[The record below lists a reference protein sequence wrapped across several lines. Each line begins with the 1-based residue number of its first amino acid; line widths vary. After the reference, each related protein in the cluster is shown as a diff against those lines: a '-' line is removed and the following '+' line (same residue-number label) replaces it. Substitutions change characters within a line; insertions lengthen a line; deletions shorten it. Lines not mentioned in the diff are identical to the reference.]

1 MPLLK
6 KLSFVIAALLACLSL
21 SAQNNKQEDKD
32 SLVVLLSSKS
42 AQMVDVEG
50 ARYRKVVGPAR
61 FLHNNTYLICDTAL
75 WNVESNIID
84 AWGHVSILQ
93 EETVLTSDNL
103 QYLIDEDLA
112 KFRGSVVQLTDKD
125 HNTLRTRHLDYNTKD
140 SVAVFMNGG
149 SMRDK
154 DGQIIESRIGTYDSK
169 ISTFTFEN
177 NVNMYTDSV
186 FVKTNSLVYESDLNL
201 ATFGQRTDAWK
212 EENMLSANRGW
223 YDRGQE
229 VFFFNDEVHVMT
241 EDQEGW
247 SDSLYFYRNTSD
259 VEMLGNAQIT
269 DTTRNVFALAGRIH
283 YLDTLSKITLTRK
296 PAVISQTEEQ
306 DGSIDTVYLG
316 ADKLVYYTLLKGNIS
331 PAVMADADKRLKS
344 LAVDPVGEFRR
355 KAAQEAAKAA
365 EEAAKNDPNRPPQGA
380 PGGQIKEGPAQGPSK
395 GESKG
400 SSRAKVSAAPPQ
412 STLRGIAP
420 MMQDTL
426 SRKDSVSDTLSS
438 AIPSAPVSEVPDSP
452 AVSDSVGASAGP
464 IDSTKIGFLEAI
476 GKVKIYK
483 KSMQVVC
490 DSLLYCDLDSL
501 ARLFKEPLIWQDV
514 TRQYTAD
521 SVSLVVK
528 NGAMDKASLMSNAFI
543 TIQED
548 TSHYDQIKGAE
559 MLAYFDEKGNLK
571 RFDVLGGASA
581 LFFLEENGTLATV
594 NKTDSK
600 MLSAVFKNGEVQR
613 IYYFDS
619 PKNDGYPV
627 VQLSDE
633 DSKLK
638 GFNWQPEKRPADRNA
653 VTPLSLRPSQ
663 RRSYAARPKAEFR
676 QTDIYF
682 PGYMDDVYRQ
692 MEVRDSLRR
701 VRERERVI
709 AERQA
714 EERARLDSLALKD
727 SLTVRKDSLIVSDS
741 LSKALDIQPVLDSL
755 AVADSVI
762 VTEPVVGTE
771 PEVLG
776 DHPAVADSV
785 AVSDSLAV
793 SDTVSDDV
801 SDSVPVTVPVV
812 PDRDSHPTDD
822 SSGEAPKDSLSVS
835 LPEVSDS
842 LSVSDSS
849 TVNGPTPKE
858 IAAQKKAEKKAENE
872 KLKAEKRAASE
883 AKKKQKQEE
892 REARWAELDKRDAD
906 KAAAKEAKRLEKER
920 KRKRKALEDAARQA
934 EKDAA
939 ALEKFRLKYEERKA
953 KEDAKA
959 AHKAERQASR
969 QQK

>member
-21 SAQNNKQEDKD
+21 SAQNNKQDDKD

-75 WNVESNIID
+75 WNVESQIID
-84 AWGHVSILQ
+84 AWGNVSILQ

-103 QYLIDEDLA
+103 QYLINEDLA

-140 SVAVFMNGG
+140 SVAIFMNGG
-149 SMRDK
+149 AMRDK
-154 DGQIIESRIGTYDSK
+154 DGQIIESRTGTYDSK

-177 NVNMYTDSV
+177 NVNMFTDSI
-186 FVKTNSLVYESDLNL
+186 FVKTNRLVYESDYNL

-212 EENMLSANRGW
+212 DENMLSANSGW

-229 VFFFNDEVHVMT
+229 IFFFNNDVHVMT

-283 YLDTLSKITLTRK
+283 YLDSLSKITLTRK

-331 PAVMADADKRLKS
+331 PAVMSDAENRLKS

-365 EEAAKNDPNRPPQGA
+365 AEAAKNDPNRPPQGG
-380 PGGQIKEGPAQGPSK
+380 PGGQLKGGPAQGPAQGPSK
-395 GESKG
+395 GSARG
-400 SSRAKVSAAPPQ
+400 MSRAKTSAAPPQ
-412 STLRGIAP
+412 STRRGIAP
-420 MMQDTL
+420 MMPDSLSRNDSIPVQNSLPAAPKLPVETADVTDTL
-426 SRKDSVSDTLSS
+426 TTADDLALSDSL
-438 AIPSAPVSEVPDSP
+438 
-452 AVSDSVGASAGP
+452 AVSDSLDVPAEP

-501 ARLFKEPLIWQDV
+501 ARLFKEPLIWQEV
-514 TRQYTAD
+514 TRQYSAD

-548 TSHYDQIKGAE
+548 TSHFDQIKGAE

-594 NKTDSK
+594 NKTESK
-600 MLSAVFKNGEVQR
+600 MLSAIFKNGEIQR
-613 IYYFDS
+613 IYYFES

-627 VQLSDE
+627 VQLADE
-633 DSKLK
+633 ENKLK
-638 GFNWQPEKRPADRNA
+638 GYNWQPEKRPADRNA

-663 RRSYAARPKAEFR
+663 RKSYTARPRAEFR

-682 PGYMDDVYRQ
+682 PGYMNDVYRQ
-692 MEVRDSLRR
+692 IEVKDSLRQ
-701 VRERERVI
+701 VRERERAI

-727 SLTVRKDSLIVSDS
+727 SLAVSVDSLLVSDS
-741 LSKALDIQPVLDSL
+741 LSVVTDSL
-755 AVADSVI
+755 
-762 VTEPVVGTE
+762 
-771 PEVLG
+771 
-776 DHPAVADSV
+776 SV
-785 AVSDSLAV
+785 AVDSLSTSTGMLDGGPLPVKTPLGTPQKDSLSQSAPVLADSLAV
-793 SDTVSDDV
+793 SDSAMVM
-801 SDSVPVTVPVV
+801 
-812 PDRDSHPTDD
+812 
-822 SSGEAPKDSLSVS
+822 
-835 LPEVSDS
+835 
-842 LSVSDSS
+842 
-849 TVNGPTPKE
+849 GPTPEE
-858 IAAQKKAEKKAENE
+858 IAAQKKAEKE
-872 KLKAEKRAASE
+872 KLKAEKKAALE
-883 AKKKQKQEE
+883 AKKQKKQEE
-892 REARWAELDKRDAD
+892 REAKWAELDKRDAD

-939 ALEKFRLKYEERKA
+939 AFEKFRLKYEKKKA

-959 AHKAERQASR
+959 ARKAERQASR

>member
-1 MPLLK
+1 M
-6 KLSFVIAALLACLSL
+6 F
-21 SAQNNKQEDKD
+21 
-32 SLVVLLSSKS
+32 
-42 AQMVDVEG
+42 
-50 ARYRKVVGPAR
+50 
-61 FLHNNTYLICDTAL
+61 
-75 WNVESNIID
+75 
-84 AWGHVSILQ
+84 
-93 EETVLTSDNL
+93 
-103 QYLIDEDLA
+103 
-112 KFRGSVVQLTDKD
+112 
-125 HNTLRTRHLDYNTKD
+125 
-140 SVAVFMNGG
+140 
-149 SMRDK
+149 
-154 DGQIIESRIGTYDSK
+154 
-169 ISTFTFEN
+169 
-177 NVNMYTDSV
+177 TDSI
-186 FVKTNSLVYESDLNL
+186 FVKTNSLVYESDYNL

-212 EENMLSANRGW
+212 DENMLSANSGW

-229 VFFFNDEVHVMT
+229 IFFFNNDVHVMT

-259 VEMLGNAQIT
+259 VEMLGNAQVT

-283 YLDTLSKITLTRK
+283 YMDSLSKITLTRK

-331 PAVMADADKRLKS
+331 PAVMSDAENRLKS

-365 EEAAKNDPNRPPQGA
+365 EEAAKNDPNRPPQGGPGG
-380 PGGQIKEGPAQGPSK
+380 PGGQLKGGPAQGPAQGPSK
-395 GESKG
+395 GAARG
-400 SSRAKVSAAPPQ
+400 VSRAKTSAAPPQ
-412 STLRGIAP
+412 STRRGIAP
-420 MMQDTL
+420 MMPDSL
-426 SRKDSVSDTLSS
+426 SRNDSVSVQDSLPAAPVPSAAIADMSDRLPSADTL
-438 AIPSAPVSEVPDSP
+438 
-452 AVSDSVGASAGP
+452 AVSDSVAVSDSLDVPKGP

-501 ARLFKEPLIWQDV
+501 ARLFKEPLIWQEV
-514 TRQYTAD
+514 TRQYSAD

-548 TSHYDQIKGAE
+548 TSHFDQIKGAE
-559 MLAYFDEKGNLK
+559 MLAYFDEKGGLK

-600 MLSAVFKNGEVQR
+600 MLSAIFKNGEIQR
-613 IYYFDS
+613 IYYFES

-627 VQLSDE
+627 VQLADE
-633 DSKLK
+633 ESKLK

-663 RRSYAARPKAEFR
+663 RKSYTARPKAEFR

-682 PGYMDDVYRQ
+682 PGYMNDVYRQ
-692 MEVRDSLRR
+692 IEVKDSLRQ
-701 VRERERVI
+701 VRERERAI

-727 SLTVRKDSLIVSDS
+727 SLAVSVDSLLVSDS
-741 LSKALDIQPVLDSL
+741 LTVAADSL
-755 AVADSVI
+755 EAGSAL
-762 VTEPVVGTE
+762 PVKKS
-771 PEVLG
+771 LG
-776 DHPAVADSV
+776 IPQ
-785 AVSDSLAV
+785 
-793 SDTVSDDV
+793 
-801 SDSVPVTVPVV
+801 
-812 PDRDSHPTDD
+812 
-822 SSGEAPKDSLSVS
+822 KDSLSLS
-835 LPEVSDS
+835 RPAVSDS
-842 LSVSDSS
+842 LSVADSAA
-849 TVNGPTPKE
+849 VKVLTPEE
-858 IAAQKKAEKKAENE
+858 IAAQMKAEKE
-872 KLKAEKRAASE
+872 KLKAEKKAALE
-883 AKKKQKQEE
+883 EKKKKKQEE

-939 ALEKFRLKYEERKA
+939 ALEKFRLKYEKRKA

-959 AHKAERQASR
+959 ARKSAKSR
-969 QQK
+969 HS